1 MSQDVPN
8 NHAIAGDKVFALIIG
23 IDKYKNTTEFNTLK
37 GAVNDAEAFR
47 NLLVD
52 SGKKRGLG
60 VPKSNI
66 RLLLDKQ
73 ATRDGILKAFVDHL
87 LNNPRI
93 PDRGDAAMIFF
104 FAGHGTRVSAPNN
117 LMSQDQKV
125 EGICPVDER
134 TCPGGK
140 YVHTIPDYVLVYLL
154 QELSEKK
161 GQNITVIVDSC
172 HSGGMG
178 RDGRVRAANFDAR
191 AIPSNLDSKLFTN
204 NNPDKST
211 SLRAR
216 SATHVWLAA
225 CDVNETARE
234 GNNGT
239 GFRGRFTRSLIKNL
253 REVDRENTTYVEL
266 MQRLELI
273 ARLESWNTQTPCCG
287 GEGRNLLLFAS
298 EYPPTGPSAM
308 SVAEILVS
316 GGFRRQFRV
325 EMGETAG
332 VVFGTEFRVVDGK
345 NRRVCTLVA
354 QDVRLQSTILVLPCS
369 ASEDVVLPENARA
382 VVLNWRN
389 KGMMLDVF
397 IPEIF
402 PYLKAS
408 FHAEPRPTLSYQ
420 TFVQKLHEDDAHIAL
435 GIPDDANGIV
445 VVKRLTPIF
454 ECEPEARFPLPPD
467 PELRLPRVLNG
478 VAHFNYFLE
487 RRHRGVLSRPDL
499 NPGAVSHLDGV
510 SLEVYRLKG
519 EFPTREPDGETLVK
533 NGKVSLNWDTKA
545 YYGILISN
553 TTAYDLFPYL
563 FAFDATEYTIQLLYE
578 PHGTKAPLRSNGGEV
593 TVGMG
598 GQQAFQFGPLRKDVK
613 QSSTF
618 LKLFVAP
625 KPIDITWIQQG
636 NPFDSGFEGRP
647 RFPINREPLRDTW
660 DAFRITLTM
669 TVS

>member
-1 MSQDVPN
+1 MSCPG
-8 NHAIAGDKVFALIIG
+8 HKVFALIIG

-191 AIPSNLDSKLFTN
+191 AIPGNLDSKLFTN

-234 GNNGT
+234 SKNGT
-239 GFRGRFTRSLIKNL
+239 GFRGRFTCSLIKKL

-266 MQRLELI
+266 MQRLELV

-287 GEGRNLLLFAS
+287 GERRNLLLFAS
-298 EYPPTGPSAM
+298 KYPPTGPSAM
-308 SVAEILVS
+308 SVAEIPVS
-316 GGFRRQFRV
+316 DGFRRQFRV
-325 EMGETAG
+325 EMGEPAG
-332 VVFGTEFRVVDGK
+332 VVFGTEFRVVDRD
-345 NRRVCTLVA
+345 NHPVCTLVA
-354 QDVRLQSTILVLPCS
+354 QDVGLQSTILSFSTS
-369 ASEDVVLPENARA
+369 AEVVLPSNARA
-382 VVLNWRN
+382 VVLDWRN
-389 KGMMLDVF
+389 MDMILDVF
-397 IPEIF
+397 VPEAF
-402 PYLKAS
+402 PYLKVP
-408 FHAEPRPTLSYQ
+408 FRAEPRSTSSDQ

-435 GIPDDANGIV
+435 GIPEDANGIV

-467 PELRLPRVLNG
+467 PELRLPNALNG
-478 VAHFNYFLE
+478 IAHFNYFLE
-487 RRHRGVLSRPDL
+487 RRHGGVFSRP
-499 NPGAVSHLDGV
+499 NPGAVSPLDGV

-519 EFPTREPDGETLVK
+519 EFPTRVPDGENLVK
-533 NGKVSLNWDTKA
+533 NGKVSLNWNTKA
-545 YYGILISN
+545 YYGIRIRN

-578 PHGTKAPLRSNGGEV
+578 PHGAKAPLRSNVGEV
-593 TVGMG
+593 TAGMG
-598 GQQAFQFGPLRKDVK
+598 GQPAYQFGPLWKDVK

-618 LKLFVAP
+618 FKVFVAA
-625 KPIDITWIQQG
+625 KPIDIAWIEQG
-636 NPFDSGFEGRP
+636 KPFDSGFEGRP
-647 RFPINREPLRDTW
+647 RFPINREPLQDTW
-660 DAFRITLTM
+660 DAFRITVTM
-669 TVS
+669 AVS